1 MKSAMSMTCRS
12 ISFLAA
18 PLSLAVLCLGLTGC
32 GLTVRQQAAISK
44 FSSTTRVLAEQVEE
58 NLVQTRS
65 DVVALRTGML
75 ALNAGTVDLENASAD
90 LDAGL
95 NVDELET
102 RLKAA
107 GALRRFGM
115 MLESLA
121 TDTQSGELQGAS
133 DQFVT
138 SLRQVQGVNLSD
150 AKAEAI
156 AQVIGKIGG
165 LWINAKRKKALKM
178 VIIETRQPLQTLA
191 SLVANDFNPTN
202 EQWLAVLTATHE
214 EITDPLRSQM
224 EFVVEGKHT
233 NPEDD
238 KSPKWKDLE
247 VTLRQDRYEA
257 LKLDATARVKR
268 AELISERMLRSVA
281 SFRGAH
287 EDLFV
292 IIQTPEVSLDKIDG
306 YYAEVDSLIRLSR
319 ILAAKERK

>member
-1 MKSAMSMTCRS
+1 MSMTFRR
-12 ISFLAA
+12 ISFLTA
-18 PLSLAVLCLGLTGC
+18 PFSLALLCLGLTGC

-44 FSSTTRVLAEQVEE
+44 FSATTAALAGQVED
-58 NLVQTRS
+58 NLVQTRN

-75 ALNAGTVDLENASAD
+75 ALDAGTVDLENSSAD

-107 GALRRFGM
+107 GALKRFGM
-115 MLESLA
+115 VLETLA
-121 TDTQSGELQGAS
+121 TDTQTGELQAAS
-133 DQFVT
+133 DQFVA

-156 AQVIGKIGG
+156 GQVISKVGG

-178 VIIETRQPLQTLA
+178 VIVETRQPLQMLA
-191 SLVANDFNPTN
+191 DLVAKDFIVTN
-202 EQWLAVLTATHE
+202 EQWLAVLTATQD
-214 EITDPLRSQM
+214 EITDSLKSQM
-224 EFVVEGKHT
+224 EFVAEGKHT

-238 KSPKWKDLE
+238 KSPKWKESE
-247 VTLRQDRYEA
+247 VTLRQDRYQA
-257 LKLDATARVKR
+257 LKLDAAARVKR

-281 SFRGAH
+281 GFRGAH
-287 EDLFV
+287 DDLFV
-292 IIQTPEVSLDKIDG
+292 IIQSDKVTLEKIDG
-306 YYAEVDSLIRLSR
+306 YYTEIDSLIRLSK

>member
-1 MKSAMSMTCRS
+1 MKSPMSMTFRR

-18 PLSLAVLCLGLTGC
+18 PLALSLLCLGLTGC

-44 FSSTTRVLAEQVEE
+44 FSATTAALAGQVED
-58 NLVQTRS
+58 NLVQTRN

-75 ALNAGTVDLENASAD
+75 ALDAGTVDLENTSAD

-107 GALRRFGM
+107 GALKRFGM
-115 MLESLA
+115 MLETLA
-121 TDTQSGELQGAS
+121 TDTQSGELQAAS
-133 DQFVT
+133 DQFVA
-138 SLRQVQGVNLSD
+138 SLCQVQGVNLSE

-156 AQVIGKIGG
+156 GQVVSKVGG
-165 LWINAKRKKALKM
+165 LWINARRKKALKR
-178 VIIETRQPLQTLA
+178 VIVETRQPLQTLA
-191 SLVANDFNPTN
+191 NLVANDFNVTN
-202 EQWLAVLTATHE
+202 EQWLAVLTATQD
-214 EITDPLRSQM
+214 EINDSLQSQM
-224 EFVVEGKHT
+224 EFVAEGKHT

-238 KSPKWKDLE
+238 KSPKWKESE
-247 VTLRQDRYEA
+247 VTLRQDRYQA
-257 LKLDATARVKR
+257 LKLEAAARVKR

-281 SFRGAH
+281 GFRGAH

-292 IIQTPEVSLDKIDG
+292 IIQSNKVTLDKIDG
-306 YYAEVDSLIRLSR
+306 YYTEIDSLIRLSK